1 MAAERRSLRQSARW
15 SSPLHEARAPEPGT
29 LFHGERRTHFQIH
42 QVARA
47 CLGSRA
53 HGLWY
58 SYRQVGGT
66 AGARGAGWGRR
77 LWRPPDVG
85 NGKTQRRVGSRPAV
99 GTVRPRRRRGRR
111 PPAARAEGDTRGVAC
126 RASPCRGTA
135 GAARPASRAPCGSR
149 GRGHAERRAGFL
161 SVNCFYVYISMPLHA
176 SRRGCGVDRCLAS
189 GSRVPV
195 CGVRSGLEVAAL
207 RPALP
212 VRAARRGSRGGRCRK
227 ALDSREPSG
236 VAACSHRR
244 RGRVS
249 GRAAEEAR
257 LSQGMLLFM
266 RLGERSR

>member
-1 MAAERRSLRQSARW
+1 MAT
-15 SSPLHEARAPEPGT
+15 PG
-29 LFHGERRTHFQIH
+29 R
-42 QVARA
+42 
-47 CLGSRA
+47 C
-53 HGLWY
+53 
-58 SYRQVGGT
+58 
-66 AGARGAGWGRR
+66 
-77 LWRPPDVG
+77 
-85 NGKTQRRVGSRPAV
+85 NGKTQTESRESA
-99 GTVRPRRRRGRR
+99 RGRYR
-111 PPAARAEGDTRGVAC
+111 TSPA
-126 RASPCRGTA
+126 
-135 GAARPASRAPCGSR
+135 AARPAAPGGARGGGHSRSRLSRVAVSGHGRGREAGEPSAVRER
-149 GRGHAERRAGFL
+149 GRGAESLKDGAGFL